1 MLCGT
6 LNWPG
11 WSPGSPQDF
20 NQFPSLSTFATRE
33 LIYPSLMNEF
43 PAASQATSVTCRNI
57 PSTAAS
63 GGLTCFSAPVPSSE
77 ASCFRP
83 NTITTR
89 PSGLNLITM
98 SDPLSVTQM
107 LSCGSTFTE
116 CANDHAYK
124 LCPISRKNFPLASN
138 SKSCAPEAPYAGPVE
153 FHREKT
159 NTRPFASPP
168 PPPTSPKQ

>member
-6 LNWPG
+6 LNCPG

-33 LIYPSLMNEF
+33 LIYPSLMNVF
-43 PAASQATSVTCRNI
+43 PAASHATSVTCRNI
-57 PSTAAS
+57 PSTAGS
-63 GGLTCFSAPVPSSE
+63 GGLACFKGPVPSSE

-83 NTITTR
+83 NTMTTR
-89 PSGLNLITM
+89 PSELNLITM

-107 LSCGSTFTE
+107 LSCESTFTA

-124 LCPISRKNFPLASN
+124 LCPISLQIFRSHQTPKAARHLPRTPAPSN
-138 SKSCAPEAPYAGPVE
+138 SPAKKQTRAP
-153 FHREKT
+153 
-159 NTRPFASPP
+159 S
-168 PPPTSPKQ
+168 S